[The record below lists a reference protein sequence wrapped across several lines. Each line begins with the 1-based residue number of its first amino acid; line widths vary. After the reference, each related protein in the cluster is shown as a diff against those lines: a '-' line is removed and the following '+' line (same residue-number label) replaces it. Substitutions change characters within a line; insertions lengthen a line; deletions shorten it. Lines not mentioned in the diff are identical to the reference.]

1 MQSQYVI
8 CIPEIASTGRSNVV
22 GSLVVESNL
31 ESNIQ
36 ARKNGGWEWNFKR
49 ALT

>member
-22 GSLVVESNL
+22 GSFVESNL

-36 ARKNGGWEWNFKR
+36 AGKNGGWQRNFKR

>member
-8 CIPEIASTGRSNVV
+8 YTPEIASTGRSNVV
-22 GSLVVESNL
+22 DMLAGSNL

-36 ARKNGGWEWNFKR
+36 AGKNGGWQRNFKR